1 MKKKVVQSLVAI
13 LLLAAIPAAMAEAEP
28 ELTKVTLEID
38 GLICSACVDT
48 VEDALKAVDGVREAH
63 VSLSNSEAMVT
74 FDSSKCKT
82 DDLIKALENAQ
93 GMTLYHY
100 CPVKSR
106 IESAS

>member
-93 GMTLYHY
+93 GMTLYEAR
-100 CPVKSR
+100 VKK
-106 IESAS
+106 EKK

>member
-1 MKKKVVQSLVAI
+1 MKRKVLQSLVAI
-13 LLLAAIPAAMAEAEP
+13 LLLAAMPVAMAEAKP

-48 VEDALKAVDGVREAH
+48 VEEALKAVDGVREAD

-93 GMTLYHY
+93 GMTLYEAR
-100 CPVKSR
+100 VK
-106 IESAS
+106 EEKK